1 MIIARYLAKQI
12 LQMTVALT
20 FVLLAVA
27 VLIRLL
33 NYLGDA
39 TEGNID
45 PSVLLLLMSYRLPEF
60 VQLILPLALMLSVLL
75 AYGRMYADNE
85 MTVLIA
91 SGLSKIRLLMY
102 TLISASVVI
111 VLIAYLSLS
120 LTPKG
125 LLNSENLLEQQKDL
139 NEFDVMV
146 PGIFQDISNGA
157 RTTYAEN
164 IEDNVIENVFM
175 HETESDRLIVSSSAS
190 LSQGEAIQGDD
201 QNQGQAQNQDRLVI
215 FAEGSLSEGMSTGDA
230 YSVTNFGE
238 LAIRIPQREISI
250 DLVIE
255 EKAMNTRE
263 LFAEKSNATT
273 AELQWRLSLILIIP
287 IICLLAVPLSKV
299 NPRQGRFA
307 KLAPAVFIY
316 IIYFAL
322 LLASRDWL
330 ADGVLPAVIGL
341 WWVHILFIG
350 LGVLMFQEKMPQLF
364 DLIPSKPHLK
374 PEDKSHA

>member
-12 LQMTVALT
+12 LQLTAALT
-20 FVLLAVA
+20 LVLLAVA

-60 VQLILPLALMLSVLL
+60 VQLILPLALLLSILL

-91 SGLSKIRLLMY
+91 SGLSKRRLLAY
-102 TLISASVVI
+102 TLLSSSAIILLIS
-111 VLIAYLSLS
+111 YLSLS
-120 LTPKG
+120 LTPWG
-125 LLNSENLLEQQKDL
+125 LMNSETLLEQQKDL

-146 PGIFQDISNGA
+146 PGIFQDISSGA
-157 RTTYAEN
+157 RTSYAEN

-175 HETESDRLIVSSSAS
+175 HETESDRLIVASSAS
-190 LSQGEAIQGDD
+190 LSQNAESGDS
-201 QNQGQAQNQDRLVI
+201 DRLVV
-215 FAEGSLSEGMSTGDA
+215 FAEGSLTEGMATESF
-230 YSVTNFGE
+230 YSVTSFGE
-238 LAIRIPQREISI
+238 LAVRIPQREINI
-250 DLVIE
+250 DLSQVE
-255 EKAMNTRE
+255 QTMNTTE
-263 LFAEKSNATT
+263 LWSSATNSGI
-273 AELQWRLSLILIIP
+273 AELQWRLSLILIVP
-287 IICLLAVPLSKV
+287 VLCLLAVPLSKV

-307 KLAPAVFIY
+307 KLAPAVLLY

-330 ADGVLPAVIGL
+330 ADGVLPAVVGL
-341 WWVHILFIG
+341 WWVHILFLG
-350 LGVLMFQEKMPQLF
+350 LGILMFQEKL
-364 DLIPSKPHLK
+364 
-374 PEDKSHA
+374 PESLDFRLSKSHA

>member
-1 MIIARYLAKQI
+1 MIIARYLTKQI
-12 LQMTVALT
+12 LQLTAALT
-20 FVLLAVA
+20 LILLAVA

-60 VQLILPLALMLSVLL
+60 VQLILPLALLLSILL

-91 SGLSKIRLLMY
+91 SGLSKRRLLAY
-102 TLISASVVI
+102 TLLSSSAIILLIS
-111 VLIAYLSLS
+111 YLSLS
-120 LTPKG
+120 LTPWG
-125 LLNSENLLEQQKDL
+125 LMNSETLLEQQKDL

-146 PGIFQDISNGA
+146 PGIFQDISSGA

-175 HETESDRLIVSSSAS
+175 HETESDRLIVASSAS
-190 LSQGEAIQGDD
+190 LSQNVESGDS
-201 QNQGQAQNQDRLVI
+201 DRLVV
-215 FAEGSLSEGMSTGDA
+215 FAEGSLTEGMATESF
-230 YSVTNFGE
+230 YSVTSFGE
-238 LAIRIPQREISI
+238 LAVRIPQREINI
-250 DLVIE
+250 DLSQVE
-255 EKAMNTRE
+255 QTMNTTE
-263 LFAEKSNATT
+263 LWSSATNSGI
-273 AELQWRLSLILIIP
+273 AELQWRLSLILIVP
-287 IICLLAVPLSKV
+287 VLCLLAVPLSKV

-307 KLAPAVFIY
+307 KLAPAVLLY

-330 ADGVLPAVIGL
+330 ADGVLPAVVGL
-341 WWVHILFIG
+341 WWVHILFLG
-350 LGVLMFQEKMPQLF
+350 LGILMFQEKL
-364 DLIPSKPHLK
+364 
-374 PEDKSHA
+374 PESLDFRLSKSHA

>member
-1 MIIARYLAKQI
+1 MIIARYLTKQI
-12 LQMTVALT
+12 LQLTAALT
-20 FVLLAVA
+20 LILLAVA

-60 VQLILPLALMLSVLL
+60 VQLILPLALLLSILL

-91 SGLSKIRLLMY
+91 SGLSKRRLLAY
-102 TLISASVVI
+102 TLLSSSAIILLIS
-111 VLIAYLSLS
+111 YLSLS
-120 LTPKG
+120 LTPWG
-125 LLNSENLLEQQKDL
+125 LMNSETLLEKQKDL

-146 PGIFQDISNGA
+146 PGIFQDISSGA

-175 HETESDRLIVSSSAS
+175 HETESDRLIVASSAS
-190 LSQGEAIQGDD
+190 LSQNAESGDS
-201 QNQGQAQNQDRLVI
+201 DRLVV
-215 FAEGSLSEGMSTGDA
+215 FAEGSLTEGMATESF
-230 YSVTNFGE
+230 YSVTSFGE
-238 LAIRIPQREISI
+238 LAVRIPQREINI
-250 DLVIE
+250 DLSQVE
-255 EKAMNTRE
+255 QTMNTTE
-263 LFAEKSNATT
+263 LWSSATNSGI
-273 AELQWRLSLILIIP
+273 AELQWRLSLILIVP
-287 IICLLAVPLSKV
+287 VLCLLAVPLSKV

-307 KLAPAVFIY
+307 KLAPAVLLY

-330 ADGVLPAVIGL
+330 ADGVLPAVVGL
-341 WWVHILFIG
+341 WWVHILFLG
-350 LGVLMFQEKMPQLF
+350 LGILMFQEKL
-364 DLIPSKPHLK
+364 
-374 PEDKSHA
+374 PESLDFRLSKSHA

>member
-12 LQMTVALT
+12 LQLTAALT
-20 FVLLAVA
+20 LVLLAVA

-60 VQLILPLALMLSVLL
+60 VQLILPLALLLSILL

-91 SGLSKIRLLMY
+91 SGLSKRRLLAY
-102 TLISASVVI
+102 TLLSSSAIILLIS
-111 VLIAYLSLS
+111 YLSLS
-120 LTPKG
+120 LTPWG
-125 LLNSENLLEQQKDL
+125 LMNSETLLEQQKDL

-146 PGIFQDISNGA
+146 PGIFQDISSGA

-175 HETESDRLIVSSSAS
+175 HETESDRLIVASSAS
-190 LSQGEAIQGDD
+190 LSQNVESGDS
-201 QNQGQAQNQDRLVI
+201 DRLVV
-215 FAEGSLSEGMSTGDA
+215 FAEGSLTEGMATESF
-230 YSVTNFGE
+230 YSVTSFGE
-238 LAIRIPQREISI
+238 LAVRIPQREINI
-250 DLVIE
+250 DLSQVE
-255 EKAMNTRE
+255 QTMNTTE
-263 LFAEKSNATT
+263 LWSSATNSGI
-273 AELQWRLSLILIIP
+273 AELQWRLSLILIVP
-287 IICLLAVPLSKV
+287 VLCLLAVPLSKV

-307 KLAPAVFIY
+307 KLAPAVLLY

-330 ADGVLPAVIGL
+330 ADGVLPAVVGL
-341 WWVHILFIG
+341 WWVHILFLG
-350 LGVLMFQEKMPQLF
+350 LGILMFQEKLLESLDF
-364 DLIPSKPHLK
+364 RLS
-374 PEDKSHA
+374 KSHA

>member
-1 MIIARYLAKQI
+1 MIIARYLTKQI
-12 LQMTVALT
+12 LLLTSALT

-60 VQLILPLALMLSVLL
+60 VQLILPLALLLAVLL
-75 AYGRMYADNE
+75 AYGRMYAENE

-91 SGLSKIRLLMY
+91 SGLSKLRLLAY
-102 TLISASVVI
+102 TLLSASVVA

-120 LTPKG
+120 LTPWG
-125 LLNSENLLEQQKDL
+125 LMNSETLLEQQKDL

-164 IEDNVIENVFM
+164 IEGTEIENVFM
-175 HETESDRLIVSSSAS
+175 HETESDRLIVADSAS
-190 LSQGEAIQGDD
+190 LVLVEGTTGELQEE
-201 QNQGQAQNQDRLVI
+201 AQERQVV
-215 FAEGSLSEGMSTGDA
+215 FADGSLTEGIATESFF
-230 YSVTNFGE
+230 SVTNFAE
-238 LAIRIPQREISI
+238 LAMRLPQREISI
-250 DLVIE
+250 DLDLE
-255 EKAMNTRE
+255 EQAISTTE
-263 LFAEKSNATT
+263 LFATPNNATV
-273 AELQWRLSLILIIP
+273 AELQWRLSLIIIIP
-287 IICLLAVPLSKV
+287 ILCLLAVPLSKV

-307 KLAPAVFIY
+307 KLAPAVLLY

-330 ADGVLPAVIGL
+330 ADGVLPAIIGL
-341 WWVHILFIG
+341 WWVHILFLV
-350 LGVLMFQEKMPQLF
+350 LGILMFQEKLPELF
-364 DLIPSKPHLK
+364 VVWWSKT
-374 PEDKSHA
+374 HA